1 MLFRSKLKK
10 QVQQLQQELNAERQS
25 NARNIDLVAQLRY
38 KYEETM
44 AVMSCNLQGG
54 AMLEPIRDG
63 LEENAITLTE
73 ERESLRKLDDVFE
86 QTRIALTNLE
96 QRAKNITDQAQK
108 SHTVASVLD
117 ETTNTISSL
126 IESIQG
132 VADQTNL
139 LALNAA
145 IEAARAG
152 SAGRGFAVVAEEV
165 RQLALK
171 SHQSGKEIQLM
182 VRQVIE
188 QTADI
193 RSLVEDNQV
202 SASEIS
208 ASSLQM
214 DTVVAEVLQLSQRMQ
229 KIIHSTA
236 TSAFLNTV
244 KLDHVVWKN
253 QVYKLIERSEFE
265 TPITQHTQCRLGKWY
280 FQGDGAKL
288 FSHLHSFKSIDGPHK
303 QVHDAGIAALAA
315 CQEQDQEL
323 MARHLAAMET
333 ASVTVV
339 RSIDRLLHETH

>member
-10 QVQQLQQELNAERQS
+10 QVQQLQQELNAERES
-25 NARNIDLVAQLRY
+25 NARNISLVTQLSH
-38 KYEETM
+38 KHKETL
-44 AVMSCNLQGG
+44 AVLSCNLQGG

-63 LEENAITLTE
+63 LEANAVTLTE
-73 ERESLRKLDDVFE
+73 ERRSLRKLDEVFE
-86 QTRIALTNLE
+86 QTRTALSNLE
-96 QRAKNITDQAQK
+96 SRAKNITDQAQK
-108 SHTVASVLD
+108 SHSVASVLD
-117 ETTNTISSL
+117 ETTNTISTL

-152 SAGRGFAVVAEEV
+152 TAGRGFAVVAEEV

-171 SHQSGKEIQLM
+171 SHQSGKEIQQM

-193 RSLVEDNQV
+193 RTLVEENQI

-214 DTVVAEVLQLSQRMQ
+214 DTVVAEVLQLSQHMQ

-236 TSAFLNTV
+236 ASAFLNTV

-253 QVYKLIERSEFE
+253 NIYKLIERSDYD
-265 TPITQHTQCRLGKWY
+265 TPVSQHTECRLGKW
-280 FQGDGAKL
+280 FFEGDGAQY
-288 FSHLHSFKSIDGPHK
+288 FSHLHSFKSIDQPHK
-303 QVHDAGIAALAA
+303 QVHDSGRAALEAG
-315 CQEQDQEL
+315 QEQDLEQ
-323 MARHLAAMET
+323 MARHLATMET

-339 RSIDRLLHETH
+339 RSIDKLLHEMH